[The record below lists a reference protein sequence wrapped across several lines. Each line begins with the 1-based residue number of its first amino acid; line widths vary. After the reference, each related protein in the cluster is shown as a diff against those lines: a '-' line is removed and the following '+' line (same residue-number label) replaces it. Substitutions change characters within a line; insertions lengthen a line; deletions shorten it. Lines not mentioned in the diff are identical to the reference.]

1 MAFKKTISLLFLTVL
16 LLQVLPVK
24 QIGYVL
30 YSNQITEEIQH
41 EKDTSKK
48 PSCEEDNVLWPIEN
62 NNCLNKN
69 SSLTQIE
76 SYCLKLPLNYA
87 EDIQIPPPDRA

>member
-1 MAFKKTISLLFLTVL
+1 MAFKKTISVLFLAVL

-30 YSNQITEEIQH
+30 YSNQITEEMQH
-41 EKDTSKK
+41 EKDTSKDASKK
-48 PSCEEDNVLWPIEN
+48 PSCEEDNVLWSIEN

-69 SSLTQIE
+69 KF
-76 SYCLKLPLNYA
+76 YK
-87 EDIQIPPPDRA
+87 